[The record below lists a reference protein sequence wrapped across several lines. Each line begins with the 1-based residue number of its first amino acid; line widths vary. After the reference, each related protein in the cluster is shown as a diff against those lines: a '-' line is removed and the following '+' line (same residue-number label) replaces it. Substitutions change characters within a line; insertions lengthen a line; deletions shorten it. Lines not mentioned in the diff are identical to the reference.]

1 MGAVAVMPAQRP
13 LALVSGASS
22 GIGLALAR
30 LLARDGIDLV
40 LVARRG
46 ALLEQIAGELRAAGA
61 ADIQVIVADLTA
73 DGAVDAVMAAV
84 AATGRTIDILINNA
98 GTGWVGDFADVPA
111 ADIARMGALNMT
123 APTLLARAVLPAMIK
138 AGRGH
143 ILNVASTA
151 GFQPGP
157 GMAVY
162 FATKAYV
169 LSLSQALWMELRR
182 TGVTVTAL
190 CPGPTA
196 SEFGDRSGISATPTF
211 GGILP
216 VASAEDVA
224 AYGYAAMKRGRRLAV
239 HGTINRL
246 GTLAA
251 TFAPLRL
258 TLAFMRYLLS
268 R

>member
-1 MGAVAVMPAQRP
+1 MSAARP
-13 LALVSGASS
+13 LALVTGASS

-40 LVARRG
+40 LVARR
-46 ALLEQIAGELRAAGA
+46 ADLLEQIAAELRVAGA
-61 ADIQVIVADLTA
+61 INVQVIAADLTA

-98 GTGWVGDFADVPA
+98 GAGLVGDFANVPA
-111 ADIARMGALNMT
+111 ADLARMGALNMI
-123 APTLLARAVLPAMIK
+123 APPRLARAVLPDMIK
-138 AGRGH
+138 SGQGR

-151 GFQPGP
+151 AFQPGP

-169 LSLSQALWMELRR
+169 LSLSQALWTELRR

-196 SEFGDRSGISATPTF
+196 SEFGDRSGIAATPTF
-211 GGILP
+211 TGMLP
-216 VASAEDVA
+216 VASAQDVA
-224 AYGYAAMKRGRRLAV
+224 AYGYAAMKLGRRLAV
-239 HGTINRL
+239 HGRINRL
-246 GTLAA
+246 GTWAA